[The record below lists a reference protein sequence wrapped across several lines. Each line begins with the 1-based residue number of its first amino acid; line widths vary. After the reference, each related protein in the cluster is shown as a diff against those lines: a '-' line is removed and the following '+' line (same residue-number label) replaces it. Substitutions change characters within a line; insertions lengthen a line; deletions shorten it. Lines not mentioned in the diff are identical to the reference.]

1 MAFIKQRLGRNV
13 SAAIYPATRRGTM
26 TQLPPDDKQLQEF
39 LRKHRPTPPPA
50 ADDLEEQLH

>member
-1 MAFIKQRLGRNV
+1 
-13 SAAIYPATRRGTM
+13 M